1 VSIQGNLA
9 EPKPRRL
16 RLDAT
21 FPKLV
26 TVPPVRVIPRAVPA
40 ARPWV
45 KRTLDLCLAIPA
57 LILLSP
63 IMLGIAVL
71 IVLDSRG
78 PVFFRQTRTG
88 LNGRPFSIFKFR
100 SMSVL
105 ENGDHIMQAR
115 QNDPR
120 VTRIGRIL
128 RRTSLDELPQL
139 LNVIAGEMSLV
150 GPRPHA
156 QAHDRLYATL
166 IGNYPQRQ
174 LSKPGITGWAQVHGL
189 RGETPTVESM
199 KARVDFD
206 LWYVRNAS
214 FALDVE
220 ILFRTVFEIFR
231 RTNAY

>member
-1 VSIQGNLA
+1 MSIQGNLA
-9 EPKPRRL
+9 EPRPRTL

-26 TVPPVRVIPRAVPA
+26 VSAPARVIPQAVPV

-45 KRTLDLCLAIPA
+45 KRALDLFLAIPA

-63 IMLGIAVL
+63 VMLGIAIL

-120 VTRIGRIL
+120 VTRIGRVL

-139 LNVIAGEMSLV
+139 LNVISGEMSLV

-174 LSKPGITGWAQVHGL
+174 LAKPGITGWAQVHGL

-214 FALDVE
+214 FVLDVE